1 MPRLSWPKIRL
12 RADGFAK
19 DWQDEW
25 YEKGQAQS
33 FYNDFFEVFGR
44 RRRDCGLYEQY
55 VKKIDN
61 KGGYID
67 LFWPNTLIAEHKS
80 LGGDLEK
87 AGGQAIDY
95 CAGVSMD
102 QRPRYILTCDFQN
115 FVLRDLSKGETDR
128 FKLAELPK
136 HVEAFSF
143 MLGLQERVYRD
154 QDPANVRASELV
166 GALHDAMKKSGYR
179 GRDLERY
186 LVRLVFCLFADDTGI
201 FDRDIFLYCI
211 EDRMPPDSGTNMGAF
226 LNHLFQVLNTPV
238 GDRQETLE
246 DDLARFPYINGELFA
261 ESLRIPAFSPL
272 MSKSLLRVCMF
283 DWSNISPAIFG
294 TLFQSVMDPV
304 QRRIQG
310 GHYTVEKNILKVI
323 EPLFLDDLRGEF
335 DRLLNR
341 KDARR
346 RGDLRKFQEKLG
358 SLRFFDPA
366 CGCGNF
372 LVVAYRE
379 LRELELQVIRAI
391 RANTPKENQQELDAA
406 SLSVVD
412 VDQFYGIEIK
422 EFPCRIAE
430 AAMWMMDHIMNNQ
443 LSNEFGQTYTRIPLK
458 TSPNILH
465 ADALETDWNELL
477 PPAECSFVLGNPPY
491 AGAKTQTE
499 AQRSQVRRIA
509 ALGKS
514 GGTLDHVAAWFIKAA
529 EYIQDSDARIGFVA
543 TNSITQGEQV
553 GQLWPVLFER
563 YNLAISFAHRTFA
576 WESNAPG
583 KAHVHVVIVGLDR
596 NEKAREEKR
605 LFDYRDVKANPDEV
619 RCTDISP
626 YLFDGSQLA
635 RPHLVVRKERQPI
648 NGVRKM
654 RYGSQPID
662 GGHYIFNAE
671 QRHSFLAEEPRAKQ
685 FFRPFI
691 GAREYLQGKERWILT
706 MNDVAPQ
713 VLSKMPKVRD
723 RIARVRAY
731 RLKSTRQATR
741 KLASS
746 PTRFAFSNI
755 PTAPYLVIPEASSE
769 RREYVPIGWIAP
781 PTIPSNLVRVIEEA
795 TLIDF
800 ALLTSSIHMAW
811 LRHVGGRLKS
821 DYRYSIGLVYNT
833 FPSPPGTATGSLN
846 LAKLEPLAQAV
857 LDVRVQY
864 PDSTLAVLYDPVLM
878 PDDLR
883 KAHQELDK
891 AVDRLYRKEGFR
903 SERERLEHLFG
914 LYEQMTNPR

>member
-1 MPRLSWPKIRL
+1 
-12 RADGFAK
+12 
-19 DWQDEW
+19 
-25 YEKGQAQS
+25 
-33 FYNDFFEVFGR
+33 
-44 RRRDCGLYEQY
+44 
-55 VKKIDN
+55 
-61 KGGYID
+61 
-67 LFWPNTLIAEHKS
+67 
-80 LGGDLEK
+80 
-87 AGGQAIDY
+87 
-95 CAGVSMD
+95 
-102 QRPRYILTCDFQN
+102 
-115 FVLRDLSKGETDR
+115 
-128 FKLAELPK
+128 
-136 HVEAFSF
+136 

-443 LSNEFGQTYTRIPLK
+443 LSNEFGQTYTRIPLN

-605 LFDYRDVKANPDEV
+605 LFDYKSFKGAPDETPHKV
-619 RCTDISP
+619 LSP
-626 YLFDGSQLA
+626 YLFGAGSLA
-635 RPHLVVRKERQPI
+635 NPQLVVRKKYRAI
-648 NGVRKM
+648 NGLPQLKTGVKMIDNGILTFTQEEYEEFVAGEPGSRK
-654 RYGSQPID
+654 
-662 GGHYIFNAE
+662 
-671 QRHSFLAEEPRAKQ
+671 
-685 FFRPFI
+685 FFRKYI
-691 GAREYLQGKERWILT
+691 GGKEFINGFHRWILYLR
-706 MNDVAPQ
+706 DSSPSELQ
-713 VLSKMPKVRD
+713 ELPKVRE
-723 RIARVRAY
+723 RMRQLTEYRSSSGSSTTLAIADD
-731 RLKSTRQATR
+731 
-741 KLASS
+741 
-746 PTRFAFSNI
+746 PTRIEVDERFSR
-755 PTAPYLVIPEASSE
+755 PYLVIPNTSSE
-769 RREYVPIGWIAP
+769 RRAYIPMGWLTPEVVANQKLRILP
-781 PTIPSNLVRVIEEA
+781 DPTLA
-795 TLIDF
+795 DF
-800 ALLTSSIHMAW
+800 GLLTSAIHMAW
-811 LRHVGGRLKS
+811 MRAVTGRMKS
-821 DYRYSIGLVYNT
+821 DYMYSVGVVYNT
-833 FPSPPGTATGSLN
+833 FPTPPGYATGSLD
-846 LAKLEPLAQAV
+846 LGKLEPVAQAI
-857 LDVRVQY
+857 LDVRSQY
-864 PDSTLAVLYDPVLM
+864 PEATLGRS
-878 PDDLR
+878 LR
-883 KAHQELDK
+883 SHRDAFGFAQSAQGARQGGGPL
-891 AVDRLYRKEGFR
+891 VPEGR
-903 SERERLEHLFG
+903 IQVG
-914 LYEQMTNPR
+914 AGAA